1 MKIIPPQLI
10 FGRSPVLSVGIE
22 IKSEPSNNGEK
33 AEDAVPAF
41 KEKVRLMMEIQEQ
54 VKENANID
62 KVQERQKKNYD
73 AKHQPLRFKEG
84 DTVLLKNM
92 RNNAR
97 KSAKLEKS

>member
-1 MKIIPPQLI
+1 MNFIPLQLI
-10 FGRSPVLSVGIE
+10 FGRSPVLPVGME
-22 IKSEPSNNGEK
+22 IKSKPSNNGKK
-33 AEDAVPAF
+33 AEDAMPAF
-41 KEKVRLMMEIQEQ
+41 KEKVRLMMEIREQ

-62 KVQERQKKNYD
+62 KVQEQQKKNYD
-73 AKHQPLRFKEG
+73 AKHQPLLFKEG

>member
-1 MKIIPPQLI
+1 MNFIPPQLI
-10 FGRSPVLSVGIE
+10 FGRSPVLPVGIE
-22 IKSEPSNNGEK
+22 IKSKPSNNGEK

-41 KEKVRLMMEIQEQ
+41 KEKVRLMMEIREQ
-54 VKENANID
+54 VEENANID
-62 KVQERQKKNYD
+62 WVQEPQKKNYD

-92 RNNAR
+92 RNNTR